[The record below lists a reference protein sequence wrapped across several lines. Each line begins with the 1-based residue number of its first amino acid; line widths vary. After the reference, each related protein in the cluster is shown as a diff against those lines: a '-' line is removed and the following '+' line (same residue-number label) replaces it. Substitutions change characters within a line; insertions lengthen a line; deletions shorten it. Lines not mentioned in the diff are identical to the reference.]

1 MVSIS
6 IRLKLATLI
15 LAAAFL
21 SPAAARAQGL
31 VAIQNFSSD
40 FRTEQPLNFSLSA
53 NSGYDVLKYRVPSA
67 QLGNIESWYGQ
78 IGAGTS
84 YTHADKTTP
93 FSFSLEGSVLEYVK
107 GVPTYGSTF
116 YNGRATV
123 NFEHQF
129 SERLRISNNFYL
141 TYGTNPN
148 SAFGY
153 GATSALWN
161 GQFLYGYNNFN
172 VSYAWSPR
180 FSTTTSYTFDG
191 IDYQNAAVATS
202 QDRYSHLIAQQFAY
216 KISQRTSL
224 AAEYRY
230 RMTNYT
236 RSAFQNYHSHFAL
249 VGVDH
254 AWSENMAASVR
265 VGAELYENGAG
276 RKTRP
281 YAEAALNYAV
291 ARQTQLRWFS
301 MLGFNGALLG
311 TYTSSYGVN
320 TGVQV
325 DHRITKRFSVNGGAS
340 YAYSLLSG
348 GPISD
353 QTQQSVFLNAGIGYQ
368 LMENINLNANYSF
381 STQLSNN
388 PQVEFNRNRVSVGAT
403 ATF

>member
-1 MVSIS
+1 MRI
-6 IRLKLATLI
+6 KLAVLI
-15 LAAAFL
+15 LAAAAVL
-21 SPAAARAQGL
+21 SPAALRAQGL
-31 VAIQNFSSD
+31 VAIQNYSAD
-40 FRTEQPLNFSLSA
+40 FRNEEPLTFSFSG
-53 NSGYDVLKYRVPSA
+53 NSGYDVLKYKAPSA
-67 QLGNIESWYGQ
+67 QLGDIDSWYVQG
-78 IGAGTS
+78 GAGAS
-84 YTHADKTTP
+84 YTHADQTTP
-93 FSFSLEGSVLEYVK
+93 FSFSLEGSVLQYVN

-129 SERLRISNNFYL
+129 SERLKVSNNFYL

-191 IDYQNAAVATS
+191 IGYENSAVATS

-216 KISQRTSL
+216 KISKLTSL
-224 AAEYRY
+224 TAEYRY
-230 RMTNYT
+230 RMTDYT
-236 RSAFQNYHSHFAL
+236 KSAFQNYHSHFAL

-254 AWSENMAASVR
+254 AWSETTSTSVR
-265 VGAELYENGAG
+265 AGAELFENGNG
-276 RKTRP
+276 KQTKP
-281 YAEAALNYAV
+281 YAEAAVNYAV
-291 ARQTQLRWFS
+291 AKQTQLRWFT

-311 TYTSSYGVN
+311 SYTSSYGVN
-320 TGVQV
+320 TGVQL
-325 DHRITKRFSVNGGAS
+325 DHRVTKRFSVNGGVS
-340 YAYSLLSG
+340 YAHSVLSG
-348 GPISD
+348 GSIAD
-353 QTQQSVFLNAGIGYQ
+353 QTQDSVFINAGVGYQ
-368 LMENINLNANYSF
+368 VMDNVNLNANYSF

-388 PQVEFNRNRVSVGAT
+388 SLVEFDRNLVSVGAT